1 MAAIVSVYLDKRVS
15 NEDKIY
21 PLKIKVTFNRERRYY
36 GLAAKKINDLLRVN
50 EAEELKFKGARN
62 FSILEDAF
70 NKAFEKKPK
79 GIYKKLHDIFNK
91 LEVEYQDKA
100 DNVKP
105 FSFDAFAREFDR
117 NKPENDVFV
126 MMERRIKQLEDVNRI
141 GTASSYQCSLNSLKE
156 FTGKK
161 SVPFEYFTESS
172 LLRYEQWMKTDEKKK
187 RSSTTVG
194 IYLRSLRAIF
204 NEANKAGIT
213 DHYPFGKGGFTIQN
227 GKGRK
232 IAMDTDEIKSV
243 FDYEITDDKDAA
255 FYLDVWK
262 VTYLMNGINIK
273 DLVLLKKE
281 NIAGDFICFVRE
293 KTKNTAK
300 EKAEIR
306 IFFSE
311 DAKKILEQ
319 WGKIEDRKYLVP
331 LLDGK
336 ESEKEIKQKVS
347 NLVRAINHAI
357 KIVAKKLEIKKNITC
372 YTARHSWATQM
383 MRHGAPVSFIGKQ
396 LGHMNSSSTD
406 NYLNSFEDETI
417 KQWQKK
423 LTEF

>member
-1 MAAIVSVYLDKRVS
+1 MAAIISVYLDKRVS

-21 PLKIKVTFNRERRYY
+21 PLKIRVTFNRERRYY
-36 GLAAKKINDLLRVN
+36 GLEAKKINDLLKSHQ
-50 EAEELKFKGARN
+50 AEEFICKGARN
-62 FSILEDAF
+62 YSISEKVFTKALE
-70 NKAFEKKPK
+70 NKTK
-79 GIYKKLHDIFNK
+79 GSYRTLHDIFTK
-91 LEVEYQDKA
+91 LEVEFQDKA

-105 FSFDAFAREFDR
+105 FSFDAFAREFNR
-117 NKPENDVFV
+117 NKPDNDVFV
-126 MMERRIKQLEDVNRI
+126 MMERKIKQLEEVNRI

-161 SVPFEYFTESS
+161 SIPFEYFTESS
-172 LLRYEQWMKTDEKKK
+172 LLRYEQWMKTNEKKK
-187 RSSTTVG
+187 RSATTVG

-213 DHYPFGKGGFTIQN
+213 NHYPFGKGGFAIQN

-232 IAMDTDEIKSV
+232 IAMDTDEIKSI
-243 FDYEITDDKDAA
+243 FDFEITNDEAAA

-281 NIAGDFICFVRE
+281 NIAGDFIYFVRE

-306 IFFSE
+306 IFFS
-311 DAKKILEQ
+311 DDTRKILNK
-319 WGKIEDRKYLVP
+319 WGKIEDRQYLVP

-357 KIVAKKLEIKKNITC
+357 KIVANKLEIKKNITC